1 MNRQYS
7 ISGFSLYEILFA
19 VAITALL
26 AAIALPAYQRYVKD
40 ARLKQAASA
49 LQDNAHALE
58 RFYAQ
63 YKSFKKNSTTWADLA
78 VKQND
83 YFCFRMQGNARG
95 ALSDNFTVKAV
106 ALNKDSEPRVLKIN
120 QDMILTLCET
130 STSSCSESNTYFS
143 NANGTDSNCVIYE

>member
-19 VAITALL
+19 VTVMAVL
-26 AAIALPAYQRYVKD
+26 ATIALRAYKSYVKD
-40 ARLKQAASA
+40 AILKQASSE
-49 LQDNAHALE
+49 LQNNAHALE

-63 YKSFKKNSTTWADLA
+63 HKCFKKNSTTWADLA

-95 ALSDNFTVKAV
+95 ALPDNFTVKAV
-106 ALNKDSEPRVLKIN
+106 ALNKDSEPRALKIN

-130 STSSCSESNTYFS
+130 SSSSCSESNTYFS
-143 NANGTDSNCVIYE
+143 NANGTDSNCIIYE